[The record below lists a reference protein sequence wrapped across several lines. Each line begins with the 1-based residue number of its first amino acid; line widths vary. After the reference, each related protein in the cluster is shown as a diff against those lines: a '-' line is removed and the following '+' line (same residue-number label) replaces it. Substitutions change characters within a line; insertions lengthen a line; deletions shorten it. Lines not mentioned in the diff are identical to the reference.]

1 MALTKAE
8 IKARIVRKLAPQYRA
23 SLTWAQ
29 LVAGV
34 GDATALQKQAIVQA
48 VIDND
53 ANLVGSRLIAL
64 ASAKVDALAGADAD
78 GILADDTLT
87 LAELER
93 IL

>member
-1 MALTKAE
+1 MALTKDE
-8 IKARIVRKLAPQYRA
+8 IKARIVRKLAPQYRT

-34 GDATALQKQAIVQA
+34 GDATQLQKQAILQA

-53 ANLVGSRLIAL
+53 AQLVGSRLIAL
-64 ASAKVDALAGADAD
+64 AAAKINGLASADAD
-78 GILADDTLT
+78 SILADDNLT